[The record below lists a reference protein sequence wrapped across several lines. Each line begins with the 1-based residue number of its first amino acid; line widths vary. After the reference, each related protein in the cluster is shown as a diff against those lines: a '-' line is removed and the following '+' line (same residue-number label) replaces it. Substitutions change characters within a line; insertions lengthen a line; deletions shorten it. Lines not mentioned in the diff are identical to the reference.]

1 MARGPHCD
9 PRQGVAGFCQK
20 PQKRAI
26 FWKSPFST
34 ILIGGFQVVRI
45 SPIGLLPENRPP
57 PKPAKNR
64 VFWKNRVFLVQ
75 MQSPGC
81 TKGRRSGPRI
91 AVRGYG
97 SNPNFWPFRATTWRH
112 GSLAESTLGGPEM
125 SHPPQILPYKNRW
138 KMPYFQTCQNT
149 PQKGGFRGPNK
160 SKIQR
165 GVFFALF
172 WTFCLGR
179 APLFQGLH
187 DSRVDSESLKL

>member
-9 PRQGVAGFCQK
+9 PRQGVAGFWQK

-125 SHPPQILPYKNRW
+125 SHPPQNHASK
-138 KMPYFQTCQNT
+138 T
-149 PQKGGFRGPNK
+149 GGKCPIFRPA
-160 SKIQR
+160 KIPPKR
-165 GVFFALF
+165 GVFGVQTRAKYRGGCFLPFFGLFALD
-172 WTFCLGR
+172 
-179 APLFQGLH
+179 GLRF
-187 DSRVDSESLKL
+187 SKVCMIPV